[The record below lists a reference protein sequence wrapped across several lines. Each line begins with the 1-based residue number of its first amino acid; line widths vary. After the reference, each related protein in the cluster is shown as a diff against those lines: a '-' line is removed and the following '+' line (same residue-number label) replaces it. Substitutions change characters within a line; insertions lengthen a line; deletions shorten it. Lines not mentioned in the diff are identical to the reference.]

1 MSAKT
6 YTVAGPSELHLGP
19 DAIYLPGEPVELTK
33 ETAAP
38 LLADGVVIAGAAR
51 RRATSYTR
59 QSGQIDPPRPRR
71 QHQVRPRSGKP
82 DVRALEKLLGF
93 DHGDERNVAW
103 DREPTVDALA
113 GVLGFDISAAEAEAH
128 GGDRGRRP
136 TKARPMA
143 GARPP
148 DHLCGLG
155 YSPSD
160 ARQSAAEGKVCHRAE
175 RLLNMVHAYCKI
187 RDSWTGWLRRGAMGR
202 TLYHRIVPE
211 MRALRRAERRIVE
224 RPSVT
229 LLAVLDYADR
239 ARAQVPRHTPLG
251 IDHPQPPIAPEVRK
265 ASARMIVDADQAAL
279 AAKRAGAREY
289 AARMADAIERERA
302 EEARRQQA
310 MRDHGVTETPD
321 EAARA
326 TAAVEA
332 RIEVYARELRRVAD
346 DAGLAPAEAGGAQ
359 AEAGSAP

>member
-1 MSAKT
+1 
-6 YTVAGPSELHLGP
+6 
-19 DAIYLPGEPVELTK
+19 
-33 ETAAP
+33 
-38 LLADGVVIAGAAR
+38 
-51 RRATSYTR
+51 
-59 QSGQIDPPRPRR
+59 
-71 QHQVRPRSGKP
+71 
-82 DVRALEKLLGF
+82 
-93 DHGDERNVAW
+93 
-103 DREPTVDALA
+103 
-113 GVLGFDISAAEAEAH
+113 
-128 GGDRGRRP
+128 
-136 TKARPMA
+136 MA

-346 DAGLAPAEAGGAQ
+346 DAGLAPAEADSAQAEAGSAQ